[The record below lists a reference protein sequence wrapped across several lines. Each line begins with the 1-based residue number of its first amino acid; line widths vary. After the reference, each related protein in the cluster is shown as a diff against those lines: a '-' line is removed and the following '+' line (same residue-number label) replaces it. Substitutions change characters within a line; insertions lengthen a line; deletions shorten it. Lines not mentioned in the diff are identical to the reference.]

1 MIKASFITIS
11 VCLILG
17 GCMTMNT
24 ENNSH
29 ETDGDYTTGDA
40 FDDRYVSVNDYTG
53 EGYDLVNGEK
63 TDVIANEKF
72 AEIEEA
78 MKAFFLEEYKTE
90 VIVHNVVGNMDGA
103 TVFVESVGEPHF
115 HTYAMI
121 GIDVKEEKI
130 MTENIWTQPTK
141 VEQSIFSGLIAMI
154 MNEEFAVLDAF
165 TQQIAEDYPVVGL
178 RQEAINNV
186 KATAY
191 TTPYYFVQPMPIA
204 LSEEMEKIN
213 GIYFNKPSIGAD
225 ELKSH
230 FDKDA
235 YNSEHII
242 FSIHFYM
249 SEEGAEP
256 DKVLFQELGNAL
268 EELEGVPRGNYQL
281 SLHDNYVN
289 KISASGSQGNTL
301 RKRDVLKD

>member
-1 MIKASFITIS
+1 
-11 VCLILG
+11 
-17 GCMTMNT
+17 MNT

-40 FDDRYVSVNDYTG
+40 FDDRYVSVNDYIG
-53 EGYDLVNGEK
+53 EDYDLVNGEK

-121 GIDVKEEKI
+121 GIDVKEEQI
-130 MTENIWTQPTK
+130 MTESIWTEASQ
-141 VEQSIFSGLIAMI
+141 VEQSLFGGLLAMI
-154 MNEEFAVLDAF
+154 MDEEFAVLDNF
-165 TQQIAEDYPVVGL
+165 VEDLADKHPIVGW

-186 KATAY
+186 GSTGY
-191 TTPYYFVQPMPIA
+191 TTPYYFTQPMA
-204 LSEEMEKIN
+204 LRDEMEKMN
-213 GIYFNKPSIGAD
+213 RLYFENPEISAE
-225 ELKSH
+225 ELKSQ
-230 FDKDA
+230 FDKEA
-235 YNSEHII
+235 YNANYLTI
-242 FSIHFYM
+242 SIQVYM
-249 SEEGAEP
+249 DEKDSKPTESLLDEI
-256 DKVLFQELGNAL
+256 VQEFKA
-268 EELEGVPRGNYQL
+268 LEGVPRGNYSI

-289 KISASGSQGNTL
+289 KLSASGSQDNTL
-301 RKRDVLKD
+301 RKRDIVID

>member
-1 MIKASFITIS
+1 
-11 VCLILG
+11 
-17 GCMTMNT
+17 MNT
-24 ENNSH
+24 ENNSN

-40 FDDRYVSVNDYTG
+40 FDDRYVSVNDYIG
-53 EGYDLVNGEK
+53 EDYDLVNGEK

-121 GIDVKEEKI
+121 GIDVTEEKI
-130 MTENIWTQPTK
+130 MRENIWTQDSQ
-141 VEQSIFSGLIAMI
+141 VEQGIFSGLLAMI
-154 MNEEFAVLDAF
+154 MDEEFAALDAF
-165 TQQIAEDYPVVGL
+165 TDQIAESYPVVGL

-191 TTPYYFVQPMPIA
+191 TTPYYFVQPMA
-204 LSEEMEKIN
+204 LQDEMEELN
-213 GIYFNKPSIGAD
+213 SLYFENPEISAE
-225 ELKSH
+225 ELKSQ
-230 FDKDA
+230 FDKKA
-235 YNSEHII
+235 YNANYLRIAI
-242 FSIHFYM
+242 QVYM
-249 SEEGAEP
+249 DEKGSKPTESLLDEI
-256 DKVLFQELGNAL
+256 VQEFKA
-268 EELEGVPRGNYQL
+268 LEGVPRGNYSI

-289 KISASGSQGNTL
+289 KLSASGSQDNTL
-301 RKRDVLKD
+301 RKRDIVID

>member
-1 MIKASFITIS
+1 
-11 VCLILG
+11 
-17 GCMTMNT
+17 MTMNT

-121 GIDVKEEKI
+121 GIDVKEEQI
-130 MTENIWTQPTK
+130 MTESIWTEASQ
-141 VEQSIFSGLIAMI
+141 VEQSLFGGLLAMI
-154 MNEEFAVLDAF
+154 MDEEFAVLDNF
-165 TQQIAEDYPVVGL
+165 VEDLADKHPIVGW

-186 KATAY
+186 GSTGY
-191 TTPYYFVQPMPIA
+191 TTPYYFTQPMA
-204 LSEEMEKIN
+204 LRDEMEKMN
-213 GIYFNKPSIGAD
+213 RLYFENPEISAE
-225 ELKSH
+225 ELKSQ
-230 FDKDA
+230 FDKEA
-235 YNSEHII
+235 YNANYLTI
-242 FSIHFYM
+242 SIQVYM
-249 SEEGAEP
+249 DEKDSKPTESLLDEI
-256 DKVLFQELGNAL
+256 VQEFKA
-268 EELEGVPRGNYQL
+268 LEGVPRGNYSI

-289 KISASGSQGNTL
+289 KLSASGSQDNTL
-301 RKRDVLKD
+301 RKRDIVID

>member
-1 MIKASFITIS
+1 MKKIS
-11 VCLILG
+11 VIGLGLMILVT
-17 GCMTMNT
+17 GCMTMNK
-24 ENNSH
+24 ENNSN

-72 AEIEEA
+72 AEIEDA

-130 MTENIWTQPTK
+130 MTESIWTQDSQ
-141 VEQSIFSGLIAMI
+141 VEQGIFSGLLAMI
-154 MNEEFAVLDAF
+154 MDEEFAALDAF
-165 TQQIAEDYPVVGL
+165 TDQIAEKYPVVGL

-191 TTPYYFVQPMPIA
+191 TTPYYFVQPMA
-204 LSEEMEKIN
+204 LQDEMEKMN
-213 GIYFNKPSIGAD
+213 RLYFENPSISAE
-225 ELKSH
+225 ELKSQ
-230 FDKDA
+230 FDKKA
-235 YNSEHII
+235 YNANFLRI
-242 FSIHFYM
+242 SIQVYM
-249 SEEGAEP
+249 DEKDSKPTESLL
-256 DKVLFQELGNAL
+256 DDIVQEFNG
-268 EELEGVPRGNYQL
+268 LEGIPRGKY
-281 SLHDNYVN
+281 SIWLHDNYVN
-289 KISASGSQGNTL
+289 KLSASGNQDSSL
-301 RKRDVLKD
+301 KERDIIIE

>member
-1 MIKASFITIS
+1 
-11 VCLILG
+11 
-17 GCMTMNT
+17 MTMNT
-24 ENNSH
+24 ENKSN
-29 ETDGDYTTGDA
+29 EKDGDYTTGDA

-90 VIVHNVVGNMDGA
+90 VIVHNVVGNVDGA

-130 MTENIWTQPTK
+130 MTESIWTQDSQ
-141 VEQSIFSGLIAMI
+141 VEQSLFGGLLAMI
-154 MNEEFAVLDAF
+154 MDEEFAVLDDFIEGFAQKNSL
-165 TQQIAEDYPVVGL
+165 TGW

-186 KATAY
+186 GSTGY
-191 TTPYYFVQPMPIA
+191 TTPYYFIQPMPVA
-204 LSEEMEKIN
+204 LSEQMEQVN
-213 GIYFNKPSIGAD
+213 GLYFEDPSIDAK
-225 ELKSH
+225 ELKGH
-230 FDKDA
+230 FDKED
-235 YNSEHII
+235 YNEEHII
-242 FSIHFYM
+242 FSIQLYM
-249 SEEGAEP
+249 SKEGDKP
-256 DKVLFQELGNAL
+256 DKALFQKLVSEFK
-268 EELEGVPRGNYQL
+268 ELEGAPRGNYQL

-289 KISASGSQGNTL
+289 KLSASGSQDNSL
-301 RKRDVLKD
+301 KERNVLKD